1 MLARK
6 ILTMDELPETNRVEC
21 GSLRRMGKKPDLIKK
36 KFVAEPW
43 IFDPADVEE
52 NAEFRRQ
59 EKKMAE
65 EAEAKKNGHTCTDR
79 RHFDI
84 WKNN

>member
-6 ILTMDELPETNRVEC
+6 ILTMDELPETTR
-21 GSLRRMGKKPDLIKK
+21 
-36 KFVAEPW
+36 

-65 EAEAKKNGHTCTDR
+65 EAEAKKNGHTRTDR